1 MIARKDRPSMKHGIC
16 CITQRF
22 KLSIS
27 FCFNGSLLLSP
38 LHHLL
43 TVFFKKKLGVMQD
56 YFDRQIFR
64 GTVDSTELSFVGTI
78 GFAFCGLM
86 GPVTPFFMSYIGAR
100 WVLFFGTVLM
110 SAGLIL
116 ASFSTQVWQ
125 LYITQSVMHGM
136 GAALLYIV
144 SLFDY

>member
-1 MIARKDRPSMKHGIC
+1 MLTD
-16 CITQRF
+16 
-22 KLSIS
+22 
-27 FCFNGSLLLSP
+27 SL
-38 LHHLL
+38 
-43 TVFFKKKLGVMQD
+43 KIGVMQD

-86 GPVTPFFMSYIGAR
+86 GPVTPFFMSLVGAR
-100 WVLFFGTVLM
+100 WVLFFGTILI

-144 SLFDY
+144 RLTVSSIWTIIILIKLDRFLCLYLHNGL

>member
-1 MIARKDRPSMKHGIC
+1 
-16 CITQRF
+16 
-22 KLSIS
+22 
-27 FCFNGSLLLSP
+27 
-38 LHHLL
+38 
-43 TVFFKKKLGVMQD
+43 MQD
-56 YFDRQIFR
+56 YFDRQVFR

-86 GPVTPFFMSYIGAR
+86 GPVTPFFMSLVGAR
-100 WVLFFGTVLM
+100 WVLFFGTVLI

-144 SLFDY
+144 SFTKVIKL

>member
-1 MIARKDRPSMKHGIC
+1 
-16 CITQRF
+16 
-22 KLSIS
+22 
-27 FCFNGSLLLSP
+27 
-38 LHHLL
+38 
-43 TVFFKKKLGVMQD
+43 MQD
-56 YFDRQIFR
+56 YFDREVFK
-64 GTVDSTELSFVGTI
+64 GSVDSTQLSFVGTI

-86 GPVTPFFMSYIGAR
+86 GPVTPFFMSLVGAR
-100 WVLFFGTVLM
+100 WVLFFGTVLI

-144 SLFDY
+144 IIKLMTYFFLFLYQQQYTRFQCQYHHNGLLKEEGLLWALWSAVQVSVG